1 MSNYDPTKA
10 SSSLEPESQQTR
22 SSIRNLYKHVDHV
35 ALVVNDIE
43 RAAEFYRNIFKLDLV
58 MGLSYPPDGV
68 HANLVFSLGP
78 ENELEFLGPLGDS
91 GLVVDFLKKHGEGI
105 HHLAIEVTD
114 IDQATSR
121 LEQNGIRIFGRMDF
135 KGMRF
140 SFMHPASTLR
150 VGMQLMQRKPQKPS
164 HDPLIRGLDHVA
176 IRVSNPADGRDFFLR
191 RLEAEQI
198 KTHNDRILNCACEQ
212 FMVGRTRFDLL
223 YDFAALSP
231 AGLSD
236 GFHHLSLKV
245 DDLSEAVRHFKQ
257 AGIDPPA
264 QWSDE
269 KSVFLPPEKM
279 YGCLW
284 QVVQQ

>member
-1 MSNYDPTKA
+1 MA
-10 SSSLEPESQQTR
+10 SSSLDPKLERTR
-22 SSIRNLYKHVDHV
+22 SSIRSLYKHVDHV

-43 RAAEFYRNIFKLDLV
+43 RAAAFYQNIFRLDLI

-68 HANLVFSLGP
+68 HTNLVFSFGP
-78 ENELEFLGPLGDS
+78 ENELEFLGPLGNS
-91 GLVVDFLKKHGEGI
+91 GFIVDFLKNHGEGV

-114 IDQATSR
+114 IDRATAG

-164 HDPLIRGLDHVA
+164 QNPLIKGLDHVA
-176 IRVSNPADGRDFFLR
+176 IRVSDPAAGRDFFLR

-198 KTHNDRILNCACEQ
+198 KTHNDPILNCTCEQ
-212 FMVGRTRFDLL
+212 FMVGRTQFDLL
-223 YDFAALSP
+223 YDFAAPSSV
-231 AGLSD
+231 GLSD
-236 GFHHLSLKV
+236 GLHHLAVKV
-245 DDLSEAVRHFKQ
+245 DDLSEAVRHFRQ

-264 QWSDE
+264 QWSEE

-284 QVVQQ
+284 RVVQK